1 MRSARARL
9 VEHGL
14 VRASVPA
21 SLVAKEIEQ
30 SWRRSVSHRVDP
42 GAEPHILGEI
52 DPDSAIL
59 RAAGRVLDQWQTNL
73 TDSRTTLFLADE
85 DGRIVSRRII
95 DAQDGRL
102 LDRANAAEGF
112 DFSERAL
119 GTNGLGTPIEARG
132 VVFVRGH
139 EHFNDALARLACA
152 GAPIKHPI
160 TGRIVGSLALAS
172 HIDVA
177 SPLMIAMVRQA
188 GHEIAEA
195 LEHMADSRDLEL
207 ARAYRS
213 FRSSRRPVLVMN
225 SETVMTDLPSL
236 AHLDAESHA
245 VLWEK
250 LRLHHWDDDSLKL
263 ELPMLGT
270 EAMVRRLGRGGQD
283 AIFALEF
290 LEPARAAPS
299 GQGAAVSEPDGG
311 TVAAPRGVAA
321 SLRPQASP
329 YEIVQRLLTTMAAE
343 ADRLLRVVGDPGVG
357 KRHQASKWLRQRT
370 GQLPEFFTVRD
381 LAADG
386 AFWVGGEAALREGS
400 GVVVVGDRGLSG
412 EMRRRLRDFARLPR
426 PGVDRGARV
435 VLTECTGD
443 AGSPA
448 AGADAVAA
456 AVHIPS
462 LADLRGE
469 LPAVVREVA
478 ADLFPGAP
486 ALRFSPAAL
495 QCLLAWPWPGNV
507 AELTRLL
514 IDLPQ
519 VARGGLIQTQD
530 LPLAMRQTRRPS
542 LSRYEQAERD
552 AIDGAL
558 REAGGNRSRAAEI
571 LGIGRTTLYRKM
583 RSLKIDA
590 DERMIAPVDDL
601 VPGRHGP
608 GKHAPHVSGRRQAG
622 PRRRQPCRNRPGRS
636 VINGRL
642 SNRMLLQRSD
652 SLSSSLV
659 FGIGAQ
665 QRTRLKD
672 RLFDLVVEICGG
684 Q

>member
-1 MRSARARL
+1 MPVDGGRREDEVRSARARL
-9 VEHGL
+9 VEQGL

-52 DPDSAIL
+52 DPDTAIL
-59 RAAGRVLDQWQTNL
+59 RAAGRILDQWQTNL
-73 TDSRTTLFLADE
+73 TDSRMTLFLADE
-85 DGRIVSRRII
+85 DGRIVSRRIV

-112 DFSERAL
+112 DFSERTL
-119 GTNGLGTPIEARG
+119 GTNGLGTPIEARD
-132 VVFVRGH
+132 VVFVRGN

-160 TGRIVGSLALAS
+160 TGRIVGSLSLAS
-172 HIDVA
+172 HVDVA
-177 SPLMIAMVRQA
+177 SPLMVAMVRQA
-188 GHEIAEA
+188 GHQIAEA

-207 ARAYRS
+207 ARAYRC

-290 LEPARAAPS
+290 LAPAGAAPS
-299 GQGAAVSEPDGG
+299 EQDAVVSETGSGTVPLLRGGAASP
-311 TVAAPRGVAA
+311 
-321 SLRPQASP
+321 RPQQSP
-329 YEIVQRLLTTMAAE
+329 YEVVQRQLTTAA
-343 ADRLLRVVGDPGVG
+343 AANGLVRVVGAPGVG

-370 GQLPEFFTVRD
+370 GQEPELFTVRD
-381 LAADG
+381 LATDGTFWADG
-386 AFWVGGEAALREGS
+386 DAALREGR
-400 GVVVVGDRGLSG
+400 GVVVAGDGSLSD
-412 EMRRRLRDFARLPR
+412 ELRRRLGDFARLPR
-426 PGVDRGARV
+426 PGDDRSARV
-435 VLTECTGD
+435 VLTECTAD
-443 AGSPA
+443 TGSPPD
-448 AGADAVAA
+448 GADAVAA
-456 AVHIPS
+456 AVRIPS
-462 LADLRGE
+462 LAELRGE
-469 LPAVVREVA
+469 LSAVVREVA
-478 ADLFPGAP
+478 AELYPGAP
-486 ALRFSPAAL
+486 APRFSPAAL

-514 IDLPQ
+514 TDLPQ

-530 LPLAMRQTRRPS
+530 LPIEMRQTRKPS

-590 DERMIAPVDDL
+590 DERMIAP
-601 VPGRHGP
+601 GP
-608 GKHAPHVSGRRQAG
+608 
-622 PRRRQPCRNRPGRS
+622 
-636 VINGRL
+636 
-642 SNRMLLQRSD
+642 
-652 SLSSSLV
+652 
-659 FGIGAQ
+659 
-665 QRTRLKD
+665 
-672 RLFDLVVEICGG
+672 
-684 Q
+684 

>member
-1 MRSARARL
+1 MDGPRREDEVRIARERL
-9 VEHGL
+9 LEQGL

-42 GAEPHILGEI
+42 GAEPHVLGEF

-73 TDSRTTLFLADE
+73 TDSRMTLFLADE
-85 DGRIVSRRII
+85 EGRIVSRRIV

-112 DFSERAL
+112 NFSERTL

-132 VVFVRGH
+132 VVFVRGN
-139 EHFNDALARLACA
+139 EHFNDALAQLACA

-160 TGRIVGSLALAS
+160 TGRIVGSLSLAS
-172 HIDVA
+172 HVDVA
-177 SPLMIAMVRQA
+177 SPLMVAMVRQA

-207 ARAYRS
+207 ARAYRL

-250 LRLHHWDDDSLKL
+250 LRLHRWDGDSLKL

-290 LEPARAAPS
+290 LTPAGAAPS
-299 GQGAAVSEPDGG
+299 ELDAVVSETGSGTVPLLRAGAASP
-311 TVAAPRGVAA
+311 
-321 SLRPQASP
+321 RPQQSP
-329 YEIVQRLLTTMAAE
+329 YEVVQRQLTTAA
-343 ADRLLRVVGDPGVG
+343 AANGLVRVVGAPGVG

-370 GQLPEFFTVRD
+370 GQEPELFTVRD
-381 LAADG
+381 LASDGTFWADG
-386 AFWVGGEAALREGS
+386 DTALREGR
-400 GVVVVGDRGLSG
+400 GIVIAGDGSLSD
-412 EMRRRLRDFARLPR
+412 ELRRRLEDFARLPR

-435 VLTECTGD
+435 VLTERTD
-443 AGSPA
+443 DTGSPPD
-448 AGADAVAA
+448 GADAASA
-456 AVHIPS
+456 AVRVPS
-462 LADLRGE
+462 LAELRGE

-478 ADLFPGAP
+478 AERYPGAP
-486 ALRFSPAAL
+486 APRFSPAAL

-514 IDLPQ
+514 TDLPQ

-530 LPLAMRQTRRPS
+530 LPATMRQTRRPS
-542 LSRYEQAERD
+542 LSRYEQAERE
-552 AIDGAL
+552 AIEGAL

-583 RSLKIDA
+583 RSLKIDT
-590 DERMIAPVDDL
+590 DERMIAP
-601 VPGRHGP
+601 GP
-608 GKHAPHVSGRRQAG
+608 
-622 PRRRQPCRNRPGRS
+622 
-636 VINGRL
+636 
-642 SNRMLLQRSD
+642 
-652 SLSSSLV
+652 
-659 FGIGAQ
+659 
-665 QRTRLKD
+665 
-672 RLFDLVVEICGG
+672 
-684 Q
+684 